1 MQVTQSCISKGPART
16 RKRHSLSCGNAAC
29 AATDLHDPEHGAGV
43 SVGRWFRNV
52 NWVAVPGYDLFYQG
66 NLKFGEPLTQ
76 AHFDATV
83 RDVIS
88 KGVYR
93 ASSFMLPLA
102 SGLNASLEDFI
113 AQEGIGTDLALQFA
127 RSVFCA
133 RVPITEPMLR
143 RNNRLPK
150 RQESGSISRERPTT
164 IGMFGPTT
172 ALIRCATL
180 WRPPTYGRRYRCR
193 R

>member
-16 RKRHSLSCGNAAC
+16 SKRHSHSCGDAALRRRIC
-29 AATDLHDPEHGAGV
+29 DDPEHGAGV

-88 KGVYR
+88 KGVYKGVK
-93 ASSFMLPLA
+93 FH
-102 SGLNASLEDFI
+102 DFP
-113 AQEGIGTDLALQFA
+113 Q
-127 RSVFCA
+127 
-133 RVPITEPMLR
+133 R
-143 RNNRLPK
+143 R
-150 RQESGSISRERPTT
+150 G
-164 IGMFGPTT
+164 
-172 ALIRCATL
+172 
-180 WRPPTYGRRYRCR
+180 
-193 R
+193 